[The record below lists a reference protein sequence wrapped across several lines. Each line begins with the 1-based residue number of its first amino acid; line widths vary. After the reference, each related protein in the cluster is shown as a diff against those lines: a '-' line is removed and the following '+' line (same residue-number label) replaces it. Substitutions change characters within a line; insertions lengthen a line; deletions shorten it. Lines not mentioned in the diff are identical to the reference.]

1 MSDDYQSTKIK
12 VRDRRTGGLVEL
24 DVHLREYKAAA
35 DCGLSLTQYLNIKHQ
50 DVVDIEKDG
59 GVLSQAMLH
68 GGIYTGYDSVLGA
81 RPPKMSDIMNG
92 SVKLAGIVRPD
103 GTSTGVGARLLYPE
117 IVMQLT
123 EATLRENY
131 DDFLGTWNSMMA
143 QTASVA
149 GAMFTQP
156 IINLSGPS
164 STRSNMISQ
173 LAEPSSVVS
182 ITTSDVSRRIPT
194 RSIMALF
201 SDQALEATT
210 LDLMDIIMSAQAR
223 KERISL
229 VHEDI
234 NAIVEGDPD
243 RGETAK
249 PVTAAS
255 VYDSAA
261 SASQL
266 TQKAFVKYLYK
277 LRLTGQASITHM
289 MMDLNTAILLSE
301 RSGKPVAANA
311 FVRDSEGFSSTFS
324 VDNVE
329 GAPPKILVVPDG
341 VVAAGKMVGIDQRTA
356 LRRVIDVT
364 AAYQAVEAFVTRRAT
379 AFRIDTGEITHTL
392 YADAFNVMTAA

>member
-1 MSDDYQSTKIK
+1 
-12 VRDRRTGGLVEL
+12 
-24 DVHLREYKAAA
+24 
-35 DCGLSLTQYLNIKHQ
+35 
-50 DVVDIEKDG
+50 
-59 GVLSQAMLH
+59 
-68 GGIYTGYDSVLGA
+68 
-81 RPPKMSDIMNG
+81 MSDIMNG

-173 LAEPSSVVS
+173 LAEPNSVVS

-289 MMDLNTAILLSE
+289 MMDLNTAILLSD